1 VRPRRHPQHDPAVA
15 VVLLKSSDAG
25 QLSQRHLLLYML
37 GIPALVQAA
46 VAAASIV
53 GERQQGTL
61 EPVLTTPISR
71 EELVVV
77 EARPSSRR
85 WPSHTPSTP
94 ASSPAS
100 SSWQRPGVAPALIR
114 GPDILAQLIFTPL
127 IAAWSIW
134 IAITISARSSD
145 IRAAQQLSILASLP
159 SVIVTTLVA
168 FDVIHATLGLALGL
182 GATLLLANG
191 LGWRVSRRR
200 STASGS

>member
-1 VRPRRHPQHDPAVA
+1 LWARRW
-15 VVLLKSSDAG
+15 
-25 QLSQRHLLLYML
+25 
-37 GIPALVQAA
+37 
-46 VAAASIV
+46 
-53 GERQQGTL
+53 
-61 EPVLTTPISR
+61 
-71 EELVVV
+71 
-77 EARPSSRR
+77 RPSSRR
-85 WPSHTPSTP
+85 WLSHTPSTP